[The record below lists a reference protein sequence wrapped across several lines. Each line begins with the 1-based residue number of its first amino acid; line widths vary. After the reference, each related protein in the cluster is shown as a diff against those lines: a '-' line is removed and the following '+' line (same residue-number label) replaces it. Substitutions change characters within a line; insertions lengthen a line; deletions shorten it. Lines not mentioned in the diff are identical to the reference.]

1 MENKTIEQIQNEVL
15 ELTNKIELVKQN
27 LSELQKQESQKN
39 QIDFGTFME
48 WAEIYFT
55 EKTNLY
61 EIKSD
66 LENNLS
72 AEDYCDISLSLRYG
86 NEIEIDTD
94 WKEAEDIV
102 KCVMDSVKNDF
113 FEWMKSELENHT
125 TEEEKGA

>member
-1 MENKTIEQIQNEVL
+1 MEIKNIEQIKNEIF

-27 LSELQKQESQKN
+27 LSELEKQESQKN
-39 QIDFGTFME
+39 QIDFDTFME

-61 EIKSD
+61 DIKND